1 MFKNVTKKK
10 SRLKLDFRTKLFT
23 TVVLS
28 YVLLLGNL
36 QQKFIYVVIAA
47 SVLPYILFI
56 IDGKYKQGIQN
67 MIFIIIAAVLQQYF
81 LYHVTGILTS
91 LLLFMVMI
99 SIRML
104 PGVAM
109 GSYTFLTTDIGEIVY
124 SLGKMKLPDQVII
137 PMTVMA
143 RFFYTTKSDYNQIRD
158 AMYMHGLIKPKML
171 LNPMKMFEYRFV
183 PLMMLLM
190 RTADEVSVSALTR
203 GLEVGKKRSSI
214 HESKFK
220 LIDYFFFILM
230 FILIAFYIGGKY
242 AGN

>member
-36 QQKFIYVVIAA
+36 QQKFIYVAIAA

-109 GSYTFLTTDIGEIVY
+109 
-124 SLGKMKLPDQVII
+124 
-137 PMTVMA
+137 
-143 RFFYTTKSDYNQIRD
+143 
-158 AMYMHGLIKPKML
+158 
-171 LNPMKMFEYRFV
+171 
-183 PLMMLLM
+183 
-190 RTADEVSVSALTR
+190 
-203 GLEVGKKRSSI
+203 
-214 HESKFK
+214 
-220 LIDYFFFILM
+220 
-230 FILIAFYIGGKY
+230 
-242 AGN
+242 